1 MQLSILPIPTITE
14 CGCWTRSG
22 QWLVCVSDASL
33 PSWDIH
39 CWQETLWRFFPL
51 PLWQAI
57 PEKGFSALWL
67 PRTRLTYYRASTLTV
82 IDMVWEGKKN
92 SLVSLATEIWGVVT
106 PPWSCISWLLLTFIS
121 IVPYDLTPTD
131 LSELFP
137 HLFFPFPFCSATL
150 AVPEYI
156 SFISNLGFCTV
167 QKRFMATSLHDPLLH
182 PHLYSTV
189 SFLERM
195 SLTMC
200 LKYCPLLPSLFIP
213 F

>member
-1 MQLSILPIPTITE
+1 MTGNS
-14 CGCWTRSG
+14 
-22 QWLVCVSDASL
+22 
-33 PSWDIH
+33 
-39 CWQETLWRFFPL
+39 
-51 PLWQAI
+51 
-57 PEKGFSALWL
+57 
-67 PRTRLTYYRASTLTV
+67 
-82 IDMVWEGKKN
+82 WEGLLCPLASQDEADILQSLHTNCDRHGVRRKKKF
-92 SLVSLATEIWGVVT
+92 SGVFGHWDLGVVT